1 MNDQKSLPQ
10 DLDLTGSPQGVLA
23 GALGDLYTYT
33 AGPIDKHFVC
43 ISGGT
48 ELTAEWAE
56 EVYVQEEWTS
66 YYHKGPTPKPSY
78 EELVSDNFRLSQM
91 HSKLLDKYN
100 KLAHKHF
107 LLNYEFPGE
116 AE

>member
-23 GALGDLYTYT
+23 GDLGDLYTYT

-48 ELTAEWAE
+48 ELTAIWVE
-56 EVYVQEEWTS
+56 EVFEYDHE
-66 YYHKGPTPKPSY
+66 
-78 EELVSDNFRLSQM
+78 NFRFAKHYL
-91 HSKLLDKYN
+91 KLPY
-100 KLAHKHF
+100 KLQ
-107 LLNYEFPGE
+107 GE
-116 AE
+116 TE